1 MESISKFE
9 NLDTSY
15 VSLAAL
21 VNHLRAQQ
29 FTGRLHVTLDQYEA
43 DVFLRGS
50 SAPEVREKDHLSGRE
65 SGGEGA
71 FERLMVRAR
80 EPGGSIELFET
91 TESSSAEAASTPSLS
106 SISIPDQPVEVSH
119 GSADPDGLIVPT
131 GELIAAVERAV
142 ESTGINFDNV
152 FNAARIELG
161 DDYPFMDPTSGAF
174 AYAKGVVTMPSGPS
188 KTAFVNAVSE
198 ALRRV
203 INRLGNDQ
211 SGSARQR
218 ARFRER
224 VAVEMAIAMRRDPSG
239 LSDFSSK
246 LDHIAGTR
254 VL

>member
-9 NLDTSY
+9 KLDTSY
-15 VSLAAL
+15 VSLSAL
-21 VNHLRAQQ
+21 VNHLRARQ

-43 DVFLRGS
+43 DIFLRGS
-50 SAPEVREKDHLSGRE
+50 LAPEVPEKDHLSGRE
-65 SGGEGA
+65 GGGEGA

-80 EPGGSIELFET
+80 EPGGSIELFEIADVSP
-91 TESSSAEAASTPSLS
+91 EELPALS
-106 SISIPDQPVEVSH
+106 SISIPEQTSEVSH
-119 GSADPDGLIVPT
+119 GSADPDGLLAPT

-152 FNAARIELG
+152 FNTARIELG
-161 DDYPFMDPTSGAF
+161 DDYPFMDPTSGGF
-174 AYAKGVVTMPSGPS
+174 EYAKGVVTMPAGPS

-224 VAVEMAIAMRRDPSG
+224 VAVELAIAMRRDPGG
-239 LSDFSSK
+239 LSDFLSK